1 MHAGKPP
8 DIRAKLLKDRIIL
21 IGEPIDQ
28 IVAEMTC
35 REIDLLNA
43 QGREDITI
51 YINSPGGLVDESFQI
66 IDKIFSSQ
74 VDVATVCIGQA
85 AGTAA
90 MILAAGEHRFARVG
104 SRISLTPIT
113 GKGKNETELGEAR
126 RRCADYWKKHVQL
139 SADELLQA
147 FSRGL
152 ELDLETWVR
161 KGVISGIVG
170 R

>member
-1 MHAGKPP
+1 MHTSRPP

-28 IVAEMTC
+28 MVAEITC
-35 REIDLLNA
+35 REIDLLNT
-43 QGREDITI
+43 QGRQDITI
-51 YINSPGGLVDESFQI
+51 YINSPGGLVDESFSI
-66 IDKIFSSQ
+66 IDKIISSR

-90 MILAAGEHRFARVG
+90 MILAAGKHRFAKSG
-104 SRISLTPIT
+104 SRISLTPVS
-113 GKGKNETELGEAR
+113 GKVNNEAELSEAR
-126 RRCADYWKKHVQL
+126 RQCADYWKTHAQL

-152 ELDLETWVR
+152 ELDLDTWVR
-161 KGVISGIVG
+161 KGLISGIVG
-170 R
+170 